1 MQREERLDRLHG
13 SHEASCQLGYGD
25 AADDDEQSHLELHYC
40 REFVGNVPNSTVMRY
55 RDSSIPAAMLKP
67 LFVAAIGR
75 EQVNV
80 TFDAQTS
87 LSEDGRKLLAEIS
100 IGEVGP
106 SHAARE

>member
-1 MQREERLDRLHG
+1 MGHRN
-13 SHEASCQLGYGD
+13 AS
-25 AADDDEQSHLELHYC
+25 DDKEQSHLELHYSG
-40 REFVGNVPNSTVMRY
+40 EFVGHVPNSTVVRN

-67 LFVAAIGR
+67 LFVAATGR

-87 LSEDGRKLLAEIS
+87 LGEDGRKLLAEIS